1 MCTQSS
7 GGGVATF
14 IVVRI
19 VVMYHSSSAPVYAR
33 PAYECIDQCD
43 STICTWRT
51 PATACDT
58 ITHETASTHVSIDSA
73 TPSTHAK

>member
-7 GGGVATF
+7 HHGVDTF

-33 PAYECIDQCD
+33 PAYECIDQCE
-43 STICTWRT
+43 STICTWRM

-58 ITHETASTHVSIDSA
+58 ITHMTLCVHVGIE
-73 TPSTHAK
+73 